1 MASIRDQIGLDFLR
15 KRGTEPEDRP
25 TGLNEERPPFLD
37 EALLTYGRPLLEALR
52 RAAPGTERL
61 HGLIDEMAI
70 PIDVA
75 LRVVDHLESQRYLEV
90 VNRDLKGNHEL
101 RLTDEGARLLR

>member
-1 MASIRDQIGLDFLR
+1 MAGIRDQIGLDFLQ
-15 KRGTEPEDRP
+15 KRGTEPEDRAISS
-25 TGLNEERPPFLD
+25 GEERPSFMD
-37 EALLTYGRPLLEALR
+37 EALLTYGRPMLEVLR
-52 RAAPGTERL
+52 RAAPGTVRL
-61 HGLIDEMAI
+61 HNLIDELAI

-75 LRVVDHLESQRYLEV
+75 LRVVDHLESQRYLAV